1 VPKSGTEFKELCTT
15 LSLQKPVAILAG
27 EDDLDISESEQPE
40 LIFKNLI
47 EFTRFLEEQER
58 MGTDSV

>member
-1 VPKSGTEFKELCTT
+1 
-15 LSLQKPVAILAG
+15 VAILAG

-40 LIFKNLI
+40 LIFKNLV